1 MTEQTPKV
9 DDAIL
14 KKLVPIGALPKP
26 IRLEVLEH
34 ARLEELQ
41 RGEYVFREGD
51 NADDTVYLLGGEL
64 QLFAGEQLVAAVRGD
79 TDAARHPLSPSR
91 PRSQSARARELVTV
105 LRLDRALLDQ
115 KLTWFQSIQE
125 QRENAASTEAGE
137 WMTRLSRA
145 SLFTRIPAAHI
156 QKIFTYL
163 QPVAVREGDTIVTQG
178 AEGDYYYVVE
188 EGRCAVSRRP
198 SGQAQEVKLAELG
211 VGDGFGEQALLSE
224 GRHSATVTMLTDGVL
239 GRLAKD
245 AFVSLIKRPVLRGID
260 IDRAQ
265 SMVRD
270 GAVWLDVRL
279 PEEHEESGLK
289 DSVNVPLARLRQEA
303 KTLRKDRSYI
313 VYCDSGERSSA
324 ATYLLS
330 QNGFDARL
338 LDGGLMGLTGTK
350 EMEAGDPENTAAVPS
365 LKADITL
372 SQLKVAL
379 AQVRQQ
385 VEMAVHRRVDREAL
399 IRANREETERLRHQH
414 KLDKTAVKAIT
425 DRLEDER
432 RQVEEEA
439 EQTESSLRRARRTQM
454 QLETAKQRAEKEAT
468 KQRAAVRKLKSEL
481 DKKLRDGKRRLEAEY
496 SQASKRLQELGRLKE
511 RAASELTAERDRL
524 QAQFDGA
531 AKRLEALDRKRISAR
546 ADQEAASTALAELDR
561 ESNKRL
567 ADLEHQ
573 QKTLRAEAEK
583 ELQEG
588 RAGLEAELAQ
598 NLQLL
603 DHARREQEEAEA
615 AQRVAE
621 AEAARIAAESKA
633 AEERIRKETAAR
645 LKAERERL
653 QREAT
658 EISRQLETAQRMKEQ
673 ADAARRAAA
682 ERMSKLRAAEEDAA
696 RRAQDEERIK
706 AEVARREA
714 EVAKAREELQAAR
727 NARADVE
734 VSQNIVER
742 TDIGRARVQ
751 KRLRSEIESDIE
763 DWLKEDVNR
772 DANSTAEVRR
782 IEHALKHI
790 NERLDRERKEEE
802 EYNEDMLNEIQSQ
815 LDKNA

>member
-1 MTEQTPKV
+1 MTDQAPKV
-9 DDAIL
+9 DDAVL

-26 IRLEVLEH
+26 VRQEVLEH

-41 RGEYVFREGD
+41 RGEFVFREGD
-51 NADDTVYLLGGEL
+51 DSDDTIYLLEGEL
-64 QLFAGEQLVAAVRGD
+64 QLFSGEQLVGAIRGD
-79 TDAARHPLSPSR
+79 TDAARHALSPSK
-91 PRSQSARARELVTV
+91 PRSQSARARESITV
-105 LRLDRALLDQ
+105 LRLDRALLDK

-125 QRENAASTEAGE
+125 QRDGAASAEAGE
-137 WMTRLSRA
+137 WMTRLSRS

-178 AEGDYYYVVE
+178 AEGDYYYVIE

-198 SGQAQEVKLAELG
+198 SGQAQDIKLAELG
-211 VGDGFGEQALLSE
+211 VGDGFGEQALISE
-224 GRHSATVTMLTDGVL
+224 ARHSATVTMLTDGVL
-239 GRLAKD
+239 RRLAKD
-245 AFVSLIKRPVLRGID
+245 AFVSLIKRPVLRSID
-260 IDRAQ
+260 IDRARG
-265 SMVRD
+265 MVRD

-279 PEEHEESGLK
+279 PEEHQESGLK
-289 DSVNVPLARLRQEA
+289 DSINVPLASLRQEA
-303 KTLRKDRSYI
+303 KRLSKDRRYI

-324 ATYLLS
+324 ATFLLS
-330 QNGFDARL
+330 QNGFDAHL
-338 LDGGLMGLTGTK
+338 LDGGLMELTSTK
-350 EMEAGDPENTAAVPS
+350 EMETGASKNTDVVPS
-365 LKADITL
+365 LQADITL

-385 VEMAVHRRVDREAL
+385 VEMAVHRRVERETL
-399 IRANREETERLRHQH
+399 IRANREEAERLRHH
-414 KLDKTAVKAIT
+414 NKLDKTAVKAIT

-432 RQVEEEA
+432 RRVEEQA
-439 EQTESSLRRARRTQM
+439 EETESTLRRARRTQM

-468 KQRAAVRKLKSEL
+468 KQRVAVRKLKSEL
-481 DKKLRDGKRRLEAEY
+481 SKKLRDGKRRLEAEY
-496 SQASKRLQELGRLKE
+496 SQASKRLQELKRLKE
-511 RAASELTAERDRL
+511 KAASELSGERDRL
-524 QAQFDGA
+524 QAQLNGA
-531 AKRLEALDRKRISAR
+531 AKRLEALDRKRLNAR
-546 ADQEAASTALAELDR
+546 ADHEAASAALAELDR
-561 ESNKRL
+561 ESEQRL
-567 ADLEHQ
+567 ADLERR
-573 QKTLRAEAEK
+573 QKTLRAEAER
-583 ELQEG
+583 ELREG
-588 RAGLEAELAQ
+588 RANLESELAQ

-603 DHARREQEEAEA
+603 DHARREQEASEA

-633 AEERIRKETAAR
+633 AEERIRQETAAR

-658 EISRQLETAQRMKEQ
+658 KISRQLETAQRMKEQ

-714 EVAKAREELQAAR
+714 EVAKARKELEAAR

-742 TDIGRARVQ
+742 TDTGHARVQ
-751 KRLRSEIESDIE
+751 KRLRSEIESEIQG
-763 DWLKEDVNR
+763 WLKDEVKR

-782 IEHALKHI
+782 IENALKHI

-802 EYNEDMLNEIQSQ
+802 AGNEDMLNEIQSQ
-815 LDKNA
+815 LDKNP